1 MKTNL
6 FKSLLVA
13 VMAIGAMGGV
23 KAQEITSVIYS
34 QDFDSETSIPEGWT
48 QANGTL
54 ELAADGTNK
63 YLVEKTLST
72 GSRLAWYKGNIFSNS
87 IKDKTNWIV
96 EFDCLIA
103 EGTNT
108 GNYSQGVWLLG
119 KDLSTKYGTP
129 TKPIIGI
136 CKNSGSNGK
145 YILNVNATDTEHT
158 IDLKSNTY
166 YHYKVTYDK
175 ENKKIKFTIFSQ
187 DEKTVVF
194 EETSFDYDYTTSS
207 MGDFGSIAFQAGRNN
222 PKKPSSNAGYTC
234 LDNIKVSTV
243 SSEEIV
249 ANPTAKIT
257 SVNGTDRTVTL
268 SSDNSSY
275 KLFYYLDDNSS
286 EPTEYKAPFVV
297 SKSSTVSYYAQSTS
311 GTKSQIQTLNVVC
324 ENVVLNSPT
333 FEKKSYNDGVSSVA
347 LYSDQSDKE
356 CTPAAKIHYE
366 LSNGTSGTVNNA
378 DVINVADGLTL
389 NIYSEAEG
397 YTNSSIVSIYAQS
410 MSGKVEFSETYN
422 GKVSADASLTI
433 GAEPVATISK
443 TDFYSIYNGEQL
455 ISNKLLA
462 ASKTD
467 KFFLLRPNGLY
478 SGAGRTFA
486 IQNLKAGQYI
496 ILKGVYSNGN
506 FSVSSFSNMTQNS
519 WNTINGNT
527 YAFIVDKDG
536 DVTFNIPRYGCFQSI
551 SIISPTETVSV
562 SAAGYA
568 TYATKNNVKVPED
581 ENVEVMTVTVND
593 DKTSITLN
601 KIDAGTVIPANTG
614 ILVKA
619 AQGNH
624 DFVVTSDKGEPLTK
638 NDLKAATEEVTSV
651 DDKFFALAKQGE
663 KVGFALVANGVVIPA
678 GKAYLEVAKEKGTAG
693 EAAKFFGLDGEA
705 TGINSVKTAKA
716 DGAYYTLEGV
726 KTTKPVKGL
735 YIHNGKKI
743 VVK

>member
-1 MKTNL
+1 MRTNL

-13 VMAIGAMGGV
+13 VMAVGAMGGGV
-23 KAQEITSVIYS
+23 KAEEITSVIYS

-48 QANGTL
+48 HYAGTF
-54 ELAADGTNK
+54 ELATDGNNK
-63 YLVEKTLST
+63 YLVEKTDNNAS
-72 GSRLAWYKGNIFSNS
+72 GNRHAWYNGNIFSNL
-87 IKDKTNWIV
+87 IANKTNWIV

-103 EGTNT
+103 EGTKT
-108 GNYSQGVWLLG
+108 DRHSQGVWLLG
-119 KDLSTKYGTP
+119 KDLTYKYNTP
-129 TKPIIGI
+129 NKPIIGI
-136 CKNSGSNGK
+136 CKNTNSNGK

-175 ENKKIKFTIFSQ
+175 GTKKLKFAIFSQ

-207 MGDFGSIAFQAGRNN
+207 MGDFASIAFQAGR
-222 PKKPSSNAGYTC
+222 GYSKTSGFTC

-257 SVNGTDRTVTL
+257 SVNGTDRTITL

-275 KLFYYLDDNSS
+275 KLFYYLDNNSS

-311 GTKSQIQTLNVVC
+311 GTKSQIQTLDVVC
-324 ENVVLNSPT
+324 ENVVLNNPT

-347 LYSDQSDKE
+347 LYTDQSDKE
-356 CTPAAKIHYE
+356 CTPVAKIHYE

-378 DVINVADGLTL
+378 DVINVADGLIL

-397 YTNSSIVSIYAQS
+397 YTKSSTVSVYAQS

-422 GKVSADASLTI
+422 GRVSANATLTI
-433 GAEPVATISK
+433 GTEPVATISK

-455 ISNKLLA
+455 ISDKLLA
-462 ASKTD
+462 ASKND
-467 KFFLLRPNGLY
+467 KYFMLRPNGLY

-562 SAAGYA
+562 SEAGYA
-568 TYATKNNVKVPED
+568 TYATKH
-581 ENVEVMTVTVND
+581 NVEVPSDVKVMTVTVND
-593 DKTSITLN
+593 DNSTITLN
-601 KIDAGTVIPANTG
+601 EIPATTVIPAGTG

-619 AQGNH
+619 DQGNH
-624 DFVVTSDKGEPLTK
+624 DFVVTSKEGAKLENNSLI
-638 NDLKAATEEVTSV
+638 AATEPVKS
-651 DDKFFALAKQGE
+651 DGAGYFALTQQSDG
-663 KVGFALVANGVVIPA
+663 KVGFAVVNYGVVIPA
-678 GKAYLEVAKEKGTAG
+678 GKAYLSVPAATT
-693 EAAKFFGLDGEA
+693 AKFFGLDGEA

>member
-1 MKTNL
+1 MRTNL

-13 VMAIGAMGGV
+13 TMAIGAMGGV
-23 KAQEITSVIYS
+23 NAQEITSVIYS

-48 QANGTL
+48 NYAGTF
-54 ELAADGTNK
+54 ELATDGNNK
-63 YLVEKTLST
+63 YLVEKTGTAS
-72 GSRLAWYKGNIFSNS
+72 GNRHAWYNGNIFSNL
-87 IKDKTNWIV
+87 IANKTNWIV

-103 EGTNT
+103 EGYKTDRH
-108 GNYSQGVWLLG
+108 SQGVWLLG
-119 KDLSTKYGTP
+119 KDLTYKNNTP
-129 TKPIIGI
+129 NKPIIGI
-136 CKNSGSNGK
+136 CKNTNSNGK
-145 YILNVNATDTEHT
+145 YILNVNATNTEHT

-175 ENKKIKFTIFSQ
+175 ETKKLKFAIFSQ

-207 MGDFGSIAFQAGRNN
+207 MGDFASIAFQAGRGYS
-222 PKKPSSNAGYTC
+222 KTAGFTC

-275 KLFYYLDDNSS
+275 KLFYYLDNNSS
-286 EPTEYKAPFVV
+286 EPTPYTVPFVV

-311 GTKSQIQTLNVVC
+311 GTKSQIQTLDVVC
-324 ENVVLNSPT
+324 ENVVLNNPT

-378 DVINVADGLTL
+378 DVINVADGLIL
-389 NIYSEAEG
+389 SIYSEAEG
-397 YTNSSIVSIYAQS
+397 YTNSSTVSVYAQS

-422 GKVSADASLTI
+422 GRVSANATLTI
-433 GAEPVATISK
+433 GTEPVATISK

-455 ISNKLLA
+455 ISDKLLA

-467 KFFLLRPNGLY
+467 NYFLLRPNGIY
-478 SGAGRTFA
+478 NTVTRTFA
-486 IQNLKAGQYI
+486 IQNLKAGQYV
-496 ILKGVYSNGN
+496 ILKGINQNGS
-506 FSVSSFSNMTQNS
+506 FSVTSPSNMTQSS
-519 WNTINGNT
+519 WNTIDGDT
-527 YAFIVDKDG
+527 YVFIVDKDG
-536 DVTFNIPRYGCFQSI
+536 DVTFNRPRYGCLKSI

-562 SAAGYA
+562 SEAGYA
-568 TYATKNNVKVPED
+568 TYATKHNVEVPEGND
-581 ENVEVMTVTVND
+581 VKVMTVTVNEGNS
-593 DKTSITLN
+593 TITLHEIPAN
-601 KIDAGTVIPANTG
+601 TVIPAGTG

-619 AQGNH
+619 AAGNH
-624 DFVVTSDKGEPLTK
+624 DFVVTSEDGKELE
-638 NDLKAATEEVTSV
+638 NNLVAAKEAVASDGAT
-651 DDKFFALAKQGE
+651 FFALTKMDT
-663 KVGFALVANGVVIPA
+663 KVGFAVVANEVKIPA
-678 GKAYLEVAKEKGTAG
+678 GKAYLKVPAATT
-693 EAAKFFGLDGEA
+693 AKFFGLDGEA

-726 KTTKPVKGL
+726 KTTKPVKGI

>member
-13 VMAIGAMGGV
+13 TMAIGAMGGV
-23 KAQEITSVIYS
+23 NAEETTSVIYS

-48 QANGTL
+48 QASGTL
-54 ELAADGTNK
+54 ELAANGTNK
-63 YLVEKTLST
+63 YLVEKTSGS
-72 GSRLAWYKGNIFSNS
+72 GSRLAWYNGNIFANS
-87 IKDKTNWIV
+87 IKDKSNWIV

-108 GNYSQGVWLLG
+108 ANYSQGVWLLG
-119 KDLSTKYGTP
+119 KDLSAQWGTP
-129 TKPIIGI
+129 KKPIVGI
-136 CKNSGSNGK
+136 CKTNSSNGK
-145 YILNVNATDTEHT
+145 YILNVNASNTEHT
-158 IDLKSNTY
+158 IDLKSGTY

-175 ENKKIKFTIFSQ
+175 DTKTLKFSILSQ

-207 MGDFGSIAFQAGRNN
+207 MGDFASIAIQAGRN
-222 PKKPSSNAGYTC
+222 KSTSSTTGYTC

-249 ANPTAKIT
+249 TNPTAKIT
-257 SVNGTDRTVTL
+257 SVNGKDRTITL

-286 EPTEYKAPFVV
+286 EPTLYSEPFVV

-311 GTKSQIQTLNVVC
+311 GTKSQIQALNVVC

-347 LYSDQSDKE
+347 LYTDQSDKE
-356 CTPAAKIHYE
+356 CTPVAKIHYE

-378 DVINVADGLTL
+378 DVINVADGLIL
-389 NIYSEAEG
+389 YIYSEAEG
-397 YTNSSIVSIYAQS
+397 YTKSSTVSVYAQS
-410 MSGKVEFSETYN
+410 MSGKVEFSETFN
-422 GKVSADASLTI
+422 GKVTDNANLTT
-433 GAEPVATISK
+433 GTESVATISG
-443 TDFYSIYNGEQL
+443 TNYYSIYNGEQL
-455 ISNKLLA
+455 LSDKLLA

-467 KFFLLRPNGLY
+467 NFFMLRANGIY
-478 SGAGRTFA
+478 NGAGRTFA

-496 ILKGVYSNGN
+496 ILKGIKGN
-506 FSVSSFSNMTQNS
+506 SDFSVTSPSNMTLNS

-536 DVTFNIPRYGCFQSI
+536 DVTFNIPRYGYFQSI

-562 SAAGYA
+562 SEAGFA
-568 TYATKNNVKVPED
+568 TYATTNNVVVPED
-581 ENVEVMTVTVND
+581 ENVKVMTVKVNAEG
-593 DKTSITLN
+593 TAIELN
-601 KIDAGTVIPANTG
+601 KVKAGTVIPAKTG

-619 AQGNH
+619 AKGDYN
-624 DFVVTSDKGEPLTK
+624 FVVTSDKGETLT
-638 NDLKAATEEVTSV
+638 NNNLVAATTDVAS
-651 DDKFFALAKQGE
+651 DGAKFFALTKIGD

-678 GKAYLEVAKEKGTAG
+678 GKAYLEVSGKT
-693 EAAKFFGLDGEA
+693 AAKFFGLDGEA

>member
-13 VMAIGAMGGV
+13 TMAIGAMGGV
-23 KAQEITSVIYS
+23 KAEEITSVIYS

-48 QANGTL
+48 NYAGTF
-54 ELAADGTNK
+54 ELATDGNNK
-63 YLVEKTLST
+63 YLVEKTGSAT
-72 GSRLAWYKGNIFSNS
+72 GNRLAWYKGDIFSNI

-103 EGTNT
+103 EGSHSK
-108 GNYSQGVWLLG
+108 YSQGVWLLG
-119 KDLSTKYGTP
+119 KDLTKKDHTP
-129 TKPIIGI
+129 NKPIIGI

-145 YILNVNATDTEHT
+145 YILNVNATNTEHT

-175 ENKKIKFTIFSQ
+175 ETKKIKFAIFSQ

-207 MGDFGSIAFQAGRNN
+207 MGDFASIAFQAGRGYS
-222 PKKPSSNAGYTC
+222 KTAGFTC

-257 SVNGTDRTVTL
+257 SVNGTDRTITL
-268 SSDNSSY
+268 STDNSSY

-286 EPTEYKAPFVV
+286 EPTEYTAPFVV

-324 ENVVLNSPT
+324 ENVVLNNPT
-333 FEKKSYNDGVSSVA
+333 FEKKSYNDGVSTVA

-568 TYATKNNVKVPED
+568 TYATKNNVVVPED
-581 ENVEVMTVTVND
+581 ENVKVMTVKVNTVG
-593 DKTSITLN
+593 TAVELN
-601 KIDAGTVIPANTG
+601 EVKAGTVIPANTG

-619 AQGNH
+619 AKGDYN
-624 DFVVTSDKGEPLTK
+624 FAVTSKEGTPLE
-638 NDLKAATEEVTSV
+638 NNNLVAATKAETSNGV
-651 DDKFFALAKQGE
+651 KYFALTTLSDG
-663 KVGFALVANGVVIPA
+663 KVGFAKVANGVVIPA
-678 GKAYLEVAKEKGTAG
+678 GKAYLMVEKGTAG
-693 EAAKFFGLDGEA
+693 EVAKFFGLDGEA

-726 KTTKPVKGL
+726 KTTKPVKGI

>member
-1 MKTNL
+1 MRTNL

-23 KAQEITSVIYS
+23 KAEEITSVIYS

-48 QANGTL
+48 HYAGTF
-54 ELAADGTNK
+54 ELATDGNNK
-63 YLVEKTLST
+63 YLVEKTDNNAS
-72 GSRLAWYKGNIFSNS
+72 GNRHAWYNGNIFSNL
-87 IKDKTNWIV
+87 IANKTNWIV

-103 EGTNT
+103 EGTKT
-108 GNYSQGVWLLG
+108 DRHSQGVWLLG
-119 KDLSTKYGTP
+119 KDLTYKYNTP
-129 TKPIIGI
+129 NKPIIGI
-136 CKNSGSNGK
+136 CKNTGSNGK
-145 YILNVNATDTEHT
+145 YILNVNATNTEHT

-175 ENKKIKFTIFSQ
+175 GTKKLKFAIFSQ

-207 MGDFGSIAFQAGRNN
+207 MGDFASIAFQAGRGYS
-222 PKKPSSNAGYTC
+222 KTAGFTC

-311 GTKSQIQTLNVVC
+311 GTKSQIQTLDVVC
-324 ENVVLNSPT
+324 ENVVLNNPT

-356 CTPAAKIHYE
+356 CTPVAKIHYE

-378 DVINVADGLTL
+378 DVINVADGLIL
-389 NIYSEAEG
+389 SIYSEAEG
-397 YTNSSIVSIYAQS
+397 YTNSSTVSVYAQS

-422 GKVSADASLTI
+422 GRVSSDATLTI
-433 GAEPVATISK
+433 GTEPVATISK

-455 ISNKLLA
+455 ISDKLLA
-462 ASKTD
+462 ASKND
-467 KFFLLRPNGLY
+467 KYFMLRPNGLY

-562 SAAGYA
+562 TEAGYA
-568 TYATKNNVKVPED
+568 TYATKHNVIVPSD
-581 ENVEVMTVTVND
+581 VEVMTVKVND
-593 DKTSITLN
+593 DNTSISLY
-601 KIDAGTVIPANTG
+601 KVAAGTVIPAKTG

-619 AQGNH
+619 AAGNH
-624 DFVVTSDKGEPLTK
+624 DFVVTSDKSEESEALTK
-638 NDLKAATEEVTSV
+638 NDLKAATAEKTSNGST
-651 DDKFFALAKQGE
+651 FFALTKIGD
-663 KVGFALVANGVVIPA
+663 KVGFAVVNKGVKIPA
-678 GKAYLEVAKEKGTAG
+678 GKAYLEVPEGNTP
-693 EAAKFFGLDGEA
+693 AAKFFGLDGEA

>member
-1 MKTNL
+1 MRTNL

-13 VMAIGAMGGV
+13 TMAIGAMGGV
-23 KAQEITSVIYS
+23 NAQEITSVIYS

-48 QANGTL
+48 QASGTL

-63 YLVEKTLST
+63 YLVEKTIGT

-87 IKDKTNWIV
+87 ITDKTNWIV

-175 ENKKIKFTIFSQ
+175 ETKKLKFAIFSQ

-222 PKKPSSNAGYTC
+222 PKKPSSTAGYTY

-243 SSEEIV
+243 SSEEII

-286 EPTEYKAPFVV
+286 EPTPYTVPFVV

-311 GTKSQIQTLNVVC
+311 GTKSQIQTLDVVC
-324 ENVVLNSPT
+324 ENVVLNNPT

-378 DVINVADGLTL
+378 DVINVADGLIL
-389 NIYSEAEG
+389 SIYSEAEG
-397 YTNSSIVSIYAQS
+397 YTNSSTVSVYAQS

-422 GKVSADASLTI
+422 GRVSANATLTI
-433 GAEPVATISK
+433 GTEPVATISK

-455 ISNKLLA
+455 ISDKLLA

-467 KFFLLRPNGLY
+467 NYFLLRPNGIY
-478 SGAGRTFA
+478 NTVTRTFA
-486 IQNLKAGQYI
+486 IQNLKAGQYV
-496 ILKGVYSNGN
+496 ILKGINQNGS
-506 FSVSSFSNMTQNS
+506 FSVTSPSNMTQSS
-519 WNTINGNT
+519 WNTIDGDT
-527 YAFIVDKDG
+527 YVFIVDKDG
-536 DVTFNIPRYGCFQSI
+536 DVTFNRPRYGCLKSI

-562 SAAGYA
+562 SEAGYA
-568 TYATKNNVKVPED
+568 TYATKH
-581 ENVEVMTVTVND
+581 NVEVPSDVKVMTVTVNEGNS
-593 DKTSITLN
+593 TITLHEIPAN
-601 KIDAGTVIPANTG
+601 TVIPAGTG

-619 AQGNH
+619 AAGNH
-624 DFVVTSDKGEPLTK
+624 DFVVTSKEVEPLAK
-638 NDLKAATEEVTSV
+638 NDLKAATVDKTS
-651 DDKFFALAKQGE
+651 DGSTFFALTKMDT
-663 KVGFALVANGVVIPA
+663 KVGFAVVKEGVKIPA
-678 GKAYLEVAKEKGTAG
+678 GKAYLEVPEGNTH
-693 EAAKFFGLDGEA
+693 AAKFFGLDSEA

>member
-13 VMAIGAMGGV
+13 TMAIGALGGV
-23 KAQEITSVIYS
+23 NAEETTSVIYS

-48 QANGTL
+48 QASGTL
-54 ELAADGTNK
+54 ELAANGTNK
-63 YLVEKTLST
+63 YLVEKTSGS
-72 GSRLAWYKGNIFSNS
+72 GSRLAWYNGNIFANS
-87 IKDKTNWIV
+87 IKDKSNWIV

-108 GNYSQGVWLLG
+108 ANYSQGVWLLG
-119 KDLSTKYGTP
+119 KDLSAQWGTP
-129 TKPIIGI
+129 KKPIVGI
-136 CKNSGSNGK
+136 CKTNSSNGK
-145 YILNVNATDTEHT
+145 YILNVNASNTEHT
-158 IDLKSNTY
+158 IDLKSGTY

-175 ENKKIKFTIFSQ
+175 DTKTLKFAILSQ

-207 MGDFGSIAFQAGRNN
+207 MGDFASIAIQAGRN
-222 PKKPSSNAGYTC
+222 KSTSSTTGYTC

-257 SVNGTDRTVTL
+257 SVNGTDRTITL
-268 SSDNSSY
+268 STDNSSY

-286 EPTEYKAPFVV
+286 EPTLYSEPFVV

-311 GTKSQIQTLNVVC
+311 GTKSQIQTLDVVC

-347 LYSDQSDKE
+347 LYTDQSDKE
-356 CTPAAKIHYE
+356 CTPVAKIHYE

-378 DVINVADGLTL
+378 DVINVADGLIL
-389 NIYSEAEG
+389 YIYSEAEG
-397 YTNSSIVSIYAQS
+397 YTNSSTVSVYAQS

-422 GKVSADASLTI
+422 GKVSANANLTT
-433 GAEPVATISK
+433 GTESVATISG
-443 TDFYSIYNGEQL
+443 TNYYSIYNGEQL
-455 ISNKLLA
+455 LSDKLLA

-467 KFFLLRPNGLY
+467 NFFMLRANGIY
-478 SGAGRTFA
+478 NGAGRTFA

-496 ILKGVYSNGN
+496 ILKGVKGN
-506 FSVSSFSNMTQNS
+506 SDFSVTSPSNMTLNS

-536 DVTFNIPRYGCFQSI
+536 DVTFNIPRYGYFQSI

-562 SAAGYA
+562 SEAGFA
-568 TYATKNNVKVPED
+568 TYATTNNVVVPED
-581 ENVEVMTVTVND
+581 ENVKVMTVKVNAAG
-593 DKTSITLN
+593 TAIELN
-601 KIDAGTVIPANTG
+601 KVEAGTVIPAKTG

-619 AQGNH
+619 AAGNH
-624 DFVVTSDKGEPLTK
+624 DFVVTSDKSEEGEALAS
-638 NDLKAATEEVTSV
+638 NDLKAATTDKTS
-651 DDKFFALAKQGE
+651 DGSTFFALTKIGD

-678 GKAYLEVAKEKGTAG
+678 GKAYLEIPAGTAA
-693 EAAKFFGLDGEA
+693 AAKFFGLDGEA

>member
-13 VMAIGAMGGV
+13 AMAVGAMGGV
-23 KAQEITSVIYS
+23 NAEETTSVIYS

-48 QANGTL
+48 NFAGTF
-54 ELAADGTNK
+54 ELATDGNNK
-63 YLVEKTLST
+63 YLVDKT
-72 GSRLAWYKGNIFSNS
+72 GSDSGNRHAWYNGNIFSNL
-87 IKDKTNWIV
+87 IANKTNWIV

-103 EGTNT
+103 EGSNKKR
-108 GNYSQGVWLLG
+108 YSQGVWLLG
-119 KDLSTKYGTP
+119 RDLTYTYNTP
-129 TKPIIGI
+129 NKPIIGI
-136 CKNSGSNGK
+136 CKNTNSNGK
-145 YILNVNATDTEHT
+145 YILNVNATNTEHT

-175 ENKKIKFTIFSQ
+175 ETKKLKFAIFSQ

-207 MGDFGSIAFQAGRNN
+207 MGDFASIAFQAGRG
-222 PKKPSSNAGYTC
+222 SSKTAGFTC

-257 SVNGTDRTVTL
+257 SVNGTDRTITL

-286 EPTEYKAPFVV
+286 EPTQYTAPFVV

-311 GTKSQIQTLNVVC
+311 GTKSQIQALDVVC
-324 ENVVLNSPT
+324 ENVVLNNPT

-347 LYSDQSDKE
+347 LYTDQSDKE
-356 CTPAAKIHYE
+356 CTPVAKIHYE

-378 DVINVADGLTL
+378 DVINVADGLIL

-397 YTNSSIVSIYAQS
+397 YTKSSTVSVYAQS

-422 GKVSADASLTI
+422 GRVSANATLTI
-433 GAEPVATISK
+433 GTEPVATISK
-443 TDFYSIYNGEQL
+443 TDFYSIYNGEQM
-455 ISNKLLA
+455 ISDKLLA
-462 ASKTD
+462 ASKNDTY
-467 KFFLLRPNGLY
+467 FLLRPNGIY
-478 SGAGRTFA
+478 NTVTRTFA
-486 IQNLKAGQYI
+486 IQNLKAGQYV
-496 ILKGVYSNGN
+496 ILKGINQNGS
-506 FSVSSFSNMTQNS
+506 FSVTSPSNMTQSS
-519 WNTINGNT
+519 WNTINGDT
-527 YAFIVDKDG
+527 YVFIVDKDG
-536 DVTFNIPRYGCFQSI
+536 DVTFNRPRYGCLKSI

-562 SAAGYA
+562 SDAGFA
-568 TYATKNNVKVPED
+568 TYATKNNIKVPED
-581 ENVEVMTVTVND
+581 ENVKVMTVKVNAEGTAIELD
-593 DKTSITLN
+593 EVA
-601 KIDAGTVIPANTG
+601 AGTVIPAKTG

-619 AQGNH
+619 DQGNH
-624 DFVVTSDKGEPLTK
+624 DFVVTSDKGTELIY
-638 NDLKAATEEVTSV
+638 NDLKAATIDEPSDGATY
-651 DDKFFALAKQGE
+651 FALTKIGD
-663 KVGFALVANGVVIPA
+663 KVGFALVENGVVIPA
-678 GKAYLEVAKEKGTAG
+678 GKAYLSIPRAASG
-693 EAAKFFGLDGEA
+693 AKFFGLDGEA

>member
-1 MKTNL
+1 MRTNL

-13 VMAIGAMGGV
+13 VMAVGAMGGV
-23 KAQEITSVIYS
+23 NAEETTSVIYS

-48 QANGTL
+48 QAAGTL
-54 ELAADGTNK
+54 ELATNGTNK
-63 YLVEKTLST
+63 YLVEKTA
-72 GSRLAWYKGNIFSNS
+72 GNGHRLAWYNGNLFSNA
-87 IKDKTNWIV
+87 IKDKSNWIV
-96 EFDCLIA
+96 EFDCKIA
-103 EGTNT
+103 EGTRT
-108 GNYSQGVWLLG
+108 DNYSQGVWLLG
-119 KDLSTKYGTP
+119 NDLTTSYGTP
-129 TKPIIGI
+129 NKPIVGI
-136 CKNSGSNGK
+136 CKNSSSNGK
-145 YILNVNATDTEHT
+145 YILNVNATNTEHT

-175 ENKKIKFTIFSQ
+175 ETKKLKFAIFSQ

-194 EETSFDYDYTTSS
+194 EETSFSYDYTASS
-207 MGDFGSIAFQAGRNN
+207 MGDFASIAFQAGRNSN
-222 PKKPSSNAGYTC
+222 RVPSSTTGYTC
-234 LDNIKVSTV
+234 LDNIKISTV

-286 EPTEYKAPFVV
+286 EPTQYTDPFVV

-311 GTKSQIQTLNVVC
+311 GTKSQIQALDVVC
-324 ENVVLNSPT
+324 ENVVLNNPA

-347 LYSDQSDKE
+347 LYTDQSDKE
-356 CTPAAKIHYE
+356 CTPVAKIHYE

-378 DVINVADGLTL
+378 EVIDVADGLTL
-389 NIYSEAEG
+389 YIYSEAEG
-397 YTNSSIVSIYAQS
+397 YTKSSTVSVYAQS

-422 GKVSADASLTI
+422 GRVSANAGLTI
-433 GAEPVATISK
+433 STEPVTTISK
-443 TDFYSIYNGEQL
+443 TDFYTIYNGEQML
-455 ISNKLLA
+455 SDKLLA

-467 KFFLLRPNGLY
+467 NFFMLRANGLY
-478 SGAGRTFA
+478 NGTGRTFA

-496 ILKGVYSNGN
+496 ILKGVRGN
-506 FSVSSFSNMTQNS
+506 ADFSVTSPSNMTLNS

-527 YAFIVDKDG
+527 YAFIVNEDG
-536 DVTFNIPRYGCFQSI
+536 NVTFNIPRYGYFQSI

-562 SAAGYA
+562 SEAGFA
-568 TYATKNNVKVPED
+568 TYATTKSVVVPED
-581 ENVEVMTVTVND
+581 ENVKVMTVKVNAEG
-593 DKTSITLN
+593 TAIELN
-601 KIDAGTVIPANTG
+601 EVKAGTVIPAKTG

-619 AQGNH
+619 PAGNC
-624 DFVVTSDKGEPLTK
+624 DFVVTSDKGETLAY
-638 NDLKAATEEVTSV
+638 NDLKAATEDVTSV
-651 DDKFFALAKQGE
+651 DDKYFALTKIGD

-678 GKAYLEVAKEKGTAG
+678 GKAYLSVPRASG
-693 EAAKFFGLDGEA
+693 AKFFSLDGEA

>member
-1 MKTNL
+1 MRTNL

-13 VMAIGAMGGV
+13 TMAIGAMGGV
-23 KAQEITSVIYS
+23 NAQEITSVIYS

-63 YLVEKTLST
+63 YLVEKTS
-72 GSRLAWYKGNIFSNS
+72 GNGHRLAWYEGNIFSNS
-87 IKDKTNWIV
+87 IADKSNWIV

-103 EGTNT
+103 EGTRT
-108 GNYSQGVWLLG
+108 DNYSQGVWLLG
-119 KDLSTKYGTP
+119 KDLDTYYGTP

-145 YILNVNATDTEHT
+145 YILNVNATNTEHT

-175 ENKKIKFTIFSQ
+175 ETKKIKFAIFSQ

-207 MGDFGSIAFQAGRNN
+207 MGDFRSIAFQAGRNSSRV
-222 PKKPSSNAGYTC
+222 PSSTTGFTC

-268 SSDNSSY
+268 SSDYSSY

-286 EPTEYKAPFVV
+286 EPTEYTAPFVV

-311 GTKSQIQTLNVVC
+311 GTKSQIQTLDVVC
-324 ENVVLNSPT
+324 ENVVLNNPT

-347 LYSDQSDKE
+347 LYTDQSDKE
-356 CTPAAKIHYE
+356 CTPVAKIHYE

-378 DVINVADGLTL
+378 DVINVADGLIL

-397 YTNSSIVSIYAQS
+397 YTKSSTVSVYAQS

-422 GKVSADASLTI
+422 GRVSANATLTI
-433 GAEPVATISK
+433 GTEPVATISK

-455 ISNKLLA
+455 ISDKLLA
-462 ASKTD
+462 ASKND
-467 KFFLLRPNGLY
+467 KYFMLRPNGLY

-562 SAAGYA
+562 SEAGYA

-581 ENVEVMTVTVND
+581 ENVKVMTVTVNEGNS
-593 DKTSITLN
+593 TITLHEVA
-601 KIDAGTVIPANTG
+601 AGTVIPAGTG

-619 AQGNH
+619 PAGNC
-624 DFVVTSDKGEPLTK
+624 DFVVTSEDGKELE
-638 NDLKAATEEVTSV
+638 NNLVAAKEAVASDGAT
-651 DDKFFALAKQGE
+651 FFALTKMDT
-663 KVGFALVANGVVIPA
+663 KVGFAVVAKEVKIPA
-678 GKAYLEVAKEKGTAG
+678 GKAYLKVPAAST
-693 EAAKFFGLDGEA
+693 AKFFGLDGEA

>member
-13 VMAIGAMGGV
+13 TMAIGAWGGV
-23 KAQEITSVIYS
+23 NAEETTSVIYS

-48 QANGTL
+48 QANGAL
-54 ELAADGTNK
+54 ELAANGTNK
-63 YLVEKTLST
+63 YLVEKTSGS
-72 GSRLAWYKGNIFSNS
+72 GSRLAWYNGNIFANS
-87 IKDKTNWIV
+87 IKDKSNWIV

-108 GNYSQGVWLLG
+108 ANYSQGVWLLG
-119 KDLSTKYGTP
+119 KDLSANWGTP
-129 TKPIIGI
+129 KNPIVGI
-136 CKNSGSNGK
+136 CKTNSSNGK
-145 YILNVNATDTEHT
+145 YILNVNASNTEHT
-158 IDLKSNTY
+158 IDLKSGTY

-175 ENKKIKFTIFSQ
+175 DTKTLKFAILSQ

-207 MGDFGSIAFQAGRNN
+207 MGDFASIAIQAGRN
-222 PKKPSSNAGYTC
+222 KSTSSTTGYTC

-257 SVNGTDRTVTL
+257 SVNGTDRTITL
-268 SSDNSSY
+268 STDNSSY

-286 EPTEYKAPFVV
+286 EPTLYTVPFVV

-311 GTKSQIQTLNVVC
+311 GTKSQIQTLDVVC

-333 FEKKSYNDGVSSVA
+333 FKKKSYNDGVSSVA

-378 DVINVADGLTL
+378 DVINVADGLIL
-389 NIYSEAEG
+389 SIYSEAEG
-397 YTNSSIVSIYAQS
+397 YTNSPTVSVYAQS

-422 GKVSADASLTI
+422 GKVSANATLTI
-433 GAEPVATISK
+433 GTEPVATISK
-443 TDFYSIYNGEQL
+443 TDFYSIYNGEQM
-455 ISNKLLA
+455 ISDKLLA

-467 KFFLLRPNGLY
+467 NYFMLRPNGIY
-478 SGAGRTFA
+478 NTVTRTFA
-486 IQNLKAGQYI
+486 IQNLKAGQYV
-496 ILKGVYSNGN
+496 ILKGINQNGS
-506 FSVSSFSNMTQNS
+506 FSVTSPSNMTQSS
-519 WNTINGNT
+519 WNTIDGDT
-527 YAFIVDKDG
+527 YVFIVDKDG
-536 DVTFNIPRYGCFQSI
+536 DVTFNRPRYGCLKSI

-562 SAAGYA
+562 TEAGFA
-568 TYATKNNVKVPED
+568 TYATTNNVVVPED
-581 ENVEVMTVTVND
+581 ENVKVMTVKVNAAG
-593 DKTSITLN
+593 TAIELN
-601 KIDAGTVIPANTG
+601 KVEAGTVIPAKTG

-619 AQGNH
+619 AKGNYN
-624 DFVVTSDKGEPLTK
+624 FVVTSKEGTPLENNNLVAATTDKTSDGSKYFALTK
-638 NDLKAATEEVTSV
+638 IGD
-651 DDKFFALAKQGE
+651 
-663 KVGFALVANGVVIPA
+663 KVGFALVEKNVVIPA
-678 GKAYLEVAKEKGTAG
+678 GKAYLEVPASSP
-693 EAAKFFGLDGEA
+693 AKFFGLDGEA

>member
-13 VMAIGAMGGV
+13 VMAIGAMGWV

-48 QANGTL
+48 NFAGTF
-54 ELAADGTNK
+54 ELATDGNNK
-63 YLVEKTLST
+63 YLVEKT
-72 GSRLAWYKGNIFSNS
+72 GSASGNRHAWYNGNIFSNL
-87 IKDKTNWIV
+87 IANKTNWIV

-103 EGTNT
+103 EGSNTNR
-108 GNYSQGVWLLG
+108 YSQGVWLLG
-119 KDLSTKYGTP
+119 KDLTYTNNTP
-129 TKPIIGI
+129 NKPIIGI
-136 CKNSGSNGK
+136 CKNTNSNGK
-145 YILNVNATDTEHT
+145 YILNVNATNTEHT

-175 ENKKIKFTIFSQ
+175 ETKKLKFTIFSQ

-207 MGDFGSIAFQAGRNN
+207 MGDFASIAFQAGRG
-222 PKKPSSNAGYTC
+222 SSKTAGFTC

-257 SVNGTDRTVTL
+257 SVNGTDRTITL

-286 EPTEYKAPFVV
+286 EPTQYTAPFVV

-311 GTKSQIQTLNVVC
+311 GTKSQIQALDVVC
-324 ENVVLNSPT
+324 ENVVLNNPT

-378 DVINVADGLTL
+378 DVINVADGLIL
-389 NIYSEAEG
+389 YIYSEAEG
-397 YTNSSIVSIYAQS
+397 YTKSSTVSVYAQS

-422 GKVSADASLTI
+422 GRVSANATLTI
-433 GAEPVATISK
+433 STEPVTTISK
-443 TDFYSIYNGEQL
+443 TDFYSIYNGEQM
-455 ISNKLLA
+455 ISDKLLA
-462 ASKTD
+462 ASKNDTY
-467 KFFLLRPNGLY
+467 FLLRPNGIY
-478 SGAGRTFA
+478 NTVTRTFA
-486 IQNLKAGQYI
+486 IQNLKAGQYV
-496 ILKGVYSNGN
+496 ILKGINQNGS
-506 FSVSSFSNMTQNS
+506 FSVTSPSNMTQSS
-519 WNTINGNT
+519 WNTINGDT
-527 YAFIVDKDG
+527 YVFVVDKDG
-536 DVTFNIPRYGCFQSI
+536 DVTFNRPRYGCLKSI
-551 SIISPTETVSV
+551 SIISPTATVSV
-562 SAAGYA
+562 SDAGYA
-568 TYATKNNVKVPED
+568 TYATTNNIVVPEGND
-581 ENVEVMTVTVND
+581 VKVMTVTVNEGNS
-593 DKTSITLN
+593 TITLN
-601 KIDAGTVIPANTG
+601 EIPANTVIPAGTG

-619 AQGNH
+619 DQGNH
-624 DFVVTSDKGEPLTK
+624 DFVVTSKEGAKLENNSLIAATTDVTSDGAAYFALTK
-638 NDLKAATEEVTSV
+638 MDT
-651 DDKFFALAKQGE
+651 
-663 KVGFALVANGVVIPA
+663 KVGFAVVNKGVVIPA
-678 GKAYLEVAKEKGTAG
+678 GKAYLSVPAATT
-693 EAAKFFGLDGEA
+693 AKFFGLDGEA

>member
-1 MKTNL
+1 MN
-6 FKSLLVA
+6 
-13 VMAIGAMGGV
+13 
-23 KAQEITSVIYS
+23 AQEITSVIYS

-48 QANGTL
+48 QASGTL

-63 YLVEKTLST
+63 YLVEKTS
-72 GSRLAWYKGNIFSNS
+72 GNGHRLAWYNGNIFSNS
-87 IKDKTNWIV
+87 IADKSNWIV

-175 ENKKIKFTIFSQ
+175 ENKKIKFAIFSQ

-207 MGDFGSIAFQAGRNN
+207 MGDFGSIAFQAGRNSSRV
-222 PKKPSSNAGYTC
+222 PSSTTGFTC

-257 SVNGTDRTVTL
+257 SVNGTDRTITL
-268 SSDNSSY
+268 STDNSSY

-286 EPTEYKAPFVV
+286 EPTEYKTPFVV

-324 ENVVLNSPT
+324 EDVVLNNPT
-333 FEKKSYNDGVSSVA
+333 FEKKSYNDGVSTVA

-356 CTPAAKIHYE
+356 CTPDAKIHYE

-397 YTNSSIVSIYAQS
+397 YTKSSTVSVYAQS

-422 GKVSADASLTI
+422 GRVSANATLTI
-433 GAEPVATISK
+433 GTEPVATISK

-455 ISNKLLA
+455 ISDRLLA
-462 ASKTD
+462 ASKID
-467 KFFLLRPNGLY
+467 NFFMLRANGIY
-478 SGAGRTFA
+478 NTVTRTFA
-486 IQNLKAGQYI
+486 IQNLKAGQYV
-496 ILKGVYSNGN
+496 ILKGINQNGG
-506 FSVSSFSNMTQNS
+506 FSVTSPSNMTQSS
-519 WNTINGNT
+519 WNTIDGDT
-527 YAFIVDKDG
+527 YVFIVDKDG
-536 DVTFNIPRYGCFQSI
+536 DVTFNRPRYGCLKSI
-551 SIISPTETVSV
+551 SIVSPTETVSV

-568 TYATKNNVKVPED
+568 TYATTNNVIVPED
-581 ENVEVMTVTVND
+581 ENVKVMTVTVNEGNS
-593 DKTSITLN
+593 TITLHEIPAN
-601 KIDAGTVIPANTG
+601 TVIPAGTG

-619 AQGNH
+619 AAGNH
-624 DFVVTSDKGEPLTK
+624 DFVVTSKEGATLDNNLV
-638 NDLKAATEEVTSV
+638 AAKEAVTS
-651 DDKFFALAKQGE
+651 DGSTYFALTTLNDG
-663 KVGFALVANGVVIPA
+663 KVGFAVVKDGVSIPA
-678 GKAYLEVAKEKGTAG
+678 GKAYLKVLAG
-693 EAAKFFGLDGEA
+693 SAAKFFGLDGEA
-705 TGINSVKTAKA
+705 TGINSVKTAKT

>member
-1 MKTNL
+1 MRTNL

-13 VMAIGAMGGV
+13 TMAIGAMGGV
-23 KAQEITSVIYS
+23 NAQEITSVIYS

-48 QANGTL
+48 NYAGTF
-54 ELAADGTNK
+54 ELATDGNNK
-63 YLVEKTLST
+63 YLVEKTGTAS
-72 GSRLAWYKGNIFSNS
+72 GNRHAWYNGNIFSNL
-87 IKDKTNWIV
+87 IANKTNWIV

-103 EGTNT
+103 EGYKTDRH
-108 GNYSQGVWLLG
+108 SQGVWLLG
-119 KDLSTKYGTP
+119 KDLTYKNNTP
-129 TKPIIGI
+129 NKPIIGI
-136 CKNSGSNGK
+136 CKNTNSNGK
-145 YILNVNATDTEHT
+145 YILNVNATNTEHT

-175 ENKKIKFTIFSQ
+175 ETKKLKFAIFSQ

-207 MGDFGSIAFQAGRNN
+207 MGDFASIAFQAGRGYS
-222 PKKPSSNAGYTC
+222 KTAGFTC

-275 KLFYYLDDNSS
+275 KLFYYLDNNSS
-286 EPTEYKAPFVV
+286 EPTPYTVPFVV

-311 GTKSQIQTLNVVC
+311 GTKSQIQTLDVVC
-324 ENVVLNSPT
+324 ENVVLNNPT

-378 DVINVADGLTL
+378 DVINVADGLIL
-389 NIYSEAEG
+389 SIYSEAEG
-397 YTNSSIVSIYAQS
+397 YTNSSTVSVYAQS

-422 GKVSADASLTI
+422 GRVSANATLTI
-433 GAEPVATISK
+433 GTEPVATISK

-455 ISNKLLA
+455 ISDKLLA

-467 KFFLLRPNGLY
+467 NYFLLRPNGIY
-478 SGAGRTFA
+478 NTVTRTFA
-486 IQNLKAGQYI
+486 IQNLKAGQYV
-496 ILKGVYSNGN
+496 ILKGINQNGS
-506 FSVSSFSNMTQNS
+506 FSVTSPSNMTQSS
-519 WNTINGNT
+519 WNTIDGDT
-527 YAFIVDKDG
+527 YVFIVDKDG
-536 DVTFNIPRYGCFQSI
+536 DVTFNRPRYGCLKSI

-562 SAAGYA
+562 SEAGFA
-568 TYATKNNVKVPED
+568 TYATTNNVVVPED
-581 ENVEVMTVTVND
+581 ENVKVMTVKVNAAG
-593 DKTSITLN
+593 TAIELN
-601 KIDAGTVIPANTG
+601 EVAAGTVIPANTG

-619 AQGNH
+619 DQGDH
-624 DFVVTSDKGEPLTK
+624 DFVVTSDKGEALAN
-638 NDLKAATEEVTSV
+638 NDLKAATADETSNGSTY
-651 DDKFFALAKQGE
+651 FALTKIGE
-663 KVGFALVANGVVIPA
+663 KVGFALVANGIVIPA
-678 GKAYLEVAKEKGTAG
+678 GKAYLEVTKSTG
-693 EAAKFFGLDGEA
+693 AKFFGLDGEA

>member
-23 KAQEITSVIYS
+23 NAEETTSVIYS

-48 QANGTL
+48 NFAGTF
-54 ELAADGTNK
+54 ELATDGNNK
-63 YLVEKTLST
+63 YLVDKT
-72 GSRLAWYKGNIFSNS
+72 GSDSGNRHAWYNGNIFSNL
-87 IKDKTNWIV
+87 IANKTNWIV

-103 EGTNT
+103 EGSNKKR
-108 GNYSQGVWLLG
+108 YSQGVWLLG
-119 KDLSTKYGTP
+119 RDLTYTYNTP
-129 TKPIIGI
+129 NKPIIGI
-136 CKNSGSNGK
+136 CKNTNSNGK
-145 YILNVNATDTEHT
+145 YILNVNATNTEHT

-175 ENKKIKFTIFSQ
+175 ETKKLKFAIFSQ

-207 MGDFGSIAFQAGRNN
+207 MGDFASIAFQAGRG
-222 PKKPSSNAGYTC
+222 SSKTAGFTC

-257 SVNGTDRTVTL
+257 SVNGTDRTITL

-286 EPTEYKAPFVV
+286 EPTQYTAPFVV

-311 GTKSQIQTLNVVC
+311 GTKSQIQALDVVC
-324 ENVVLNSPT
+324 ENVVLNNPT

-347 LYSDQSDKE
+347 LYTDQSDKE
-356 CTPAAKIHYE
+356 CTPVAKIHYE

-378 DVINVADGLTL
+378 DVINVADGLIL

-397 YTNSSIVSIYAQS
+397 YTKSSTVSVYAQS

-422 GKVSADASLTI
+422 GRVSANATLTI
-433 GAEPVATISK
+433 GTEPVATISK
-443 TDFYSIYNGEQL
+443 TDFYSIYNGEQM
-455 ISNKLLA
+455 ISDKLLA
-462 ASKTD
+462 ASKNDTY
-467 KFFLLRPNGLY
+467 FLLRPNGIY
-478 SGAGRTFA
+478 NTVTRTFA
-486 IQNLKAGQYI
+486 IQNLKAGQYV
-496 ILKGVYSNGN
+496 ILKGINQNGS
-506 FSVSSFSNMTQNS
+506 FSVTSPSNMTQSS
-519 WNTINGNT
+519 WNTINVDT
-527 YAFIVDKDG
+527 YVFIVDKDG
-536 DVTFNIPRYGCFQSI
+536 DVTFNRPRYGCLKSI

-562 SAAGYA
+562 SDAGFA
-568 TYATKNNVKVPED
+568 TYATTNNVVVPNDENVKV
-581 ENVEVMTVTVND
+581 MTVKVNAEG
-593 DKTSITLN
+593 TAIELN
-601 KIDAGTVIPANTG
+601 EVAAGKVIPAKTG

-619 AQGNH
+619 DQGNH
-624 DFVVTSDKGEPLTK
+624 DFVVTSDEGTTLD
-638 NDLKAATEEVTSV
+638 NDLKAATEPVPSDGATY
-651 DDKFFALAKQGE
+651 FALTKIGE
-663 KVGFALVANGVVIPA
+663 KVGFALVENGVVIPA
-678 GKAYLEVAKEKGTAG
+678 GKAYLSIPRAASG
-693 EAAKFFGLDGEA
+693 AKFFGLDGEA

>member
-1 MKTNL
+1 M
-6 FKSLLVA
+6 
-13 VMAIGAMGGV
+13 

-48 QANGTL
+48 NYAGTI
-54 ELAADGTNK
+54 ELATDGNNK
-63 YLVEKTLST
+63 YLVENTVSQ
-72 GSRLAWYKGNIFSNS
+72 GGNRHAWYNGNIFSNL
-87 IKDKTNWIV
+87 IANKTNWIV

-103 EGTNT
+103 EGSVTNRH
-108 GNYSQGVWLLG
+108 SQGVWLLG
-119 KDLSTKYGTP
+119 KDLTYKHNTP
-129 TKPIIGI
+129 NKPIIGI
-136 CKNSGSNGK
+136 CKNTNSNGK

-175 ENKKIKFTIFSQ
+175 GTKKLKFAIFSQ

-207 MGDFGSIAFQAGRNN
+207 MGDFASIAFQAGR
-222 PKKPSSNAGYTC
+222 GYSKTTGFTC

-257 SVNGTDRTVTL
+257 SVNGTDRTITL

-324 ENVVLNSPT
+324 ENVVLNNPT
-333 FEKKSYNDGVSSVA
+333 FEKKSYNDGVSTVA

-356 CTPAAKIHYE
+356 CTPDAKIHYE

-378 DVINVADGLTL
+378 DVINVADGLIL

-397 YTNSSIVSIYAQS
+397 YTNSSTVSVYAQS

-422 GKVSADASLTI
+422 GRVSADASLTI

-467 KFFLLRPNGLY
+467 KFFLLRSNGLY

-562 SAAGYA
+562 SNAGYA

-581 ENVEVMTVTVND
+581 ENVEVMTVKVND
-593 DKTSITLN
+593 DKTSITLHKVAAN
-601 KIDAGTVIPANTG
+601 TVIPANTG

-619 AQGNH
+619 TAGNH
-624 DFVVTSDKGEPLTK
+624 DFVVTSDEGATLD
-638 NDLKAATEEVTSV
+638 NDLVAATDAVTS
-651 DDKFFALAKQGE
+651 DGTTTFFALTTLNDG
-663 KVGFALVANGVVIPA
+663 KVGFAVVKEGVKIPA
-678 GKAYLEVAKEKGTAG
+678 GKAYLSVPAAPT
-693 EAAKFFGLDGEA
+693 AKFFGLDGEA

>member
-13 VMAIGAMGGV
+13 VMAIGGV
-23 KAQEITSVIYS
+23 NAEETTSVIYS

-48 QANGTL
+48 NFAGTF
-54 ELAADGTNK
+54 ELATDGNNK
-63 YLVEKTLST
+63 YLVDKT
-72 GSRLAWYKGNIFSNS
+72 GSDSGNRHAWYNGNIFSNL
-87 IKDKTNWIV
+87 IANKTNWIV

-103 EGTNT
+103 EGSNK
-108 GNYSQGVWLLG
+108 NRYSQGVWLLG
-119 KDLSTKYGTP
+119 RDLTYTSNTP
-129 TKPIIGI
+129 NKPIIGI
-136 CKNSGSNGK
+136 CKNTNSNGK
-145 YILNVNATDTEHT
+145 YILNVNATNTEHT

-175 ENKKIKFTIFSQ
+175 ETKKLKFAIFSQ

-207 MGDFGSIAFQAGRNN
+207 MGDFASIAFQAGRG
-222 PKKPSSNAGYTC
+222 SSKTAGFTC

-257 SVNGTDRTVTL
+257 SVNGTDRTITL

-286 EPTEYKAPFVV
+286 EPTQYTAPFVV

-311 GTKSQIQTLNVVC
+311 GTKSQIQALDVVC
-324 ENVVLNSPT
+324 ENVVLNNPT

-347 LYSDQSDKE
+347 LYTDQSDKE
-356 CTPAAKIHYE
+356 CTPVAKIHYE

-378 DVINVADGLTL
+378 DVINVADGLIL

-397 YTNSSIVSIYAQS
+397 YTKSSTVSVYAQS

-422 GKVSADASLTI
+422 GRVSANATLTI
-433 GAEPVATISK
+433 GTEPVATISK
-443 TDFYSIYNGEQL
+443 TDFYSIYNGEQM
-455 ISNKLLA
+455 ISDKLLA
-462 ASKTD
+462 ASKNDTY
-467 KFFLLRPNGLY
+467 FLLRPNGIY
-478 SGAGRTFA
+478 NTVTRTFA
-486 IQNLKAGQYI
+486 IQNLKAGQYV
-496 ILKGVYSNGN
+496 ILKGINQNGS
-506 FSVSSFSNMTQNS
+506 FSVTSPSNMTQSS
-519 WNTINGNT
+519 WNTINGDT
-527 YAFIVDKDG
+527 YVFIVDKDG
-536 DVTFNIPRYGCFQSI
+536 DVTFNRPRYGCLKSI

-562 SAAGYA
+562 SEAGFA
-568 TYATKNNVKVPED
+568 TYAPTNNVVVPED
-581 ENVEVMTVTVND
+581 ENVKVMTVKVNAEG
-593 DKTSITLN
+593 TAIELN
-601 KIDAGTVIPANTG
+601 EVKAGTVIPAGRG

-619 AQGNH
+619 PAGNC
-624 DFVVTSDKGEPLTK
+624 DFVVTSDKGTELAK
-638 NDLKAATEEVTSV
+638 NDLVAATSDVTS
-651 DDKFFALAKQGE
+651 DGTKYFALTKIGE
-663 KVGFALVANGVVIPA
+663 KVGFALVEKDVVIPA
-678 GKAYLEVAKEKGTAG
+678 GKAYLEVSKGT
-693 EAAKFFGLDGEA
+693 AAKFFSLDGEA

>member
-1 MKTNL
+1 MNAEET
-6 FKSLLVA
+6 
-13 VMAIGAMGGV
+13 
-23 KAQEITSVIYS
+23 TSVIYS

-48 QANGTL
+48 NFAGTF
-54 ELAADGTNK
+54 ELATDGNNK
-63 YLVEKTLST
+63 YLVDKT
-72 GSRLAWYKGNIFSNS
+72 GSDSGNRHAWYNGNIFSNL
-87 IKDKTNWIV
+87 IANKTNWIV

-103 EGTNT
+103 EGSNKKR
-108 GNYSQGVWLLG
+108 YSQGVWLLG
-119 KDLSTKYGTP
+119 RDLTYTYNTP
-129 TKPIIGI
+129 NKPIIGI
-136 CKNSGSNGK
+136 CKNTNSNGK
-145 YILNVNATDTEHT
+145 YILNVNATNTEHT

-175 ENKKIKFTIFSQ
+175 ETKKLKFAIFSQ

-207 MGDFGSIAFQAGRNN
+207 MGDFASIAFQAGRG
-222 PKKPSSNAGYTC
+222 SSKTAGFTC

-257 SVNGTDRTVTL
+257 SVNGTDRTITL

-286 EPTEYKAPFVV
+286 EPTQYTAPFVV

-311 GTKSQIQTLNVVC
+311 GTKSQIQALDVVC
-324 ENVVLNSPT
+324 ENVVLNNPT

-347 LYSDQSDKE
+347 LYTDQSDKE
-356 CTPAAKIHYE
+356 CTPVAKIHYE

-378 DVINVADGLTL
+378 DVINVADGLIL

-397 YTNSSIVSIYAQS
+397 YTKSSTVSVYAQS

-422 GKVSADASLTI
+422 GRVSANATLTI
-433 GAEPVATISK
+433 GTEPVATISK
-443 TDFYSIYNGEQL
+443 TDFYSIYNGEQM
-455 ISNKLLA
+455 ISDKLLA
-462 ASKTD
+462 ASKNDTY
-467 KFFLLRPNGLY
+467 FLLRPNGIY
-478 SGAGRTFA
+478 NTVTRTFA
-486 IQNLKAGQYI
+486 IQNLKAGQYV
-496 ILKGVYSNGN
+496 ILKGINQNGS
-506 FSVSSFSNMTQNS
+506 FSVTSPSNMTQSS
-519 WNTINGNT
+519 WNTINGDT
-527 YAFIVDKDG
+527 YVFIVDKDG
-536 DVTFNIPRYGCFQSI
+536 DVTFNRPRYGCLKSI

-562 SAAGYA
+562 SDAGFA
-568 TYATKNNVKVPED
+568 TYATTNNVVVPNDENVKV
-581 ENVEVMTVTVND
+581 MTVKVNAEG
-593 DKTSITLN
+593 TAIELN
-601 KIDAGTVIPANTG
+601 EVAAGKVIPAKTG

-619 AQGNH
+619 DQGNH
-624 DFVVTSDKGEPLTK
+624 DFVVTSDEGTTLD
-638 NDLKAATEEVTSV
+638 NDLKAATEPVPSDGATY
-651 DDKFFALAKQGE
+651 FALTKIGE
-663 KVGFALVANGVVIPA
+663 KVGFALVENGVVIPA
-678 GKAYLEVAKEKGTAG
+678 GKAYLSIPRAASG
-693 EAAKFFGLDGEA
+693 AKFFGLDGEA

>member
-13 VMAIGAMGGV
+13 TMAIGAWGGV
-23 KAQEITSVIYS
+23 NAEETTSVIYS

-48 QANGTL
+48 QANGAL
-54 ELAADGTNK
+54 ELAANGTNK
-63 YLVEKTLST
+63 YLVEKTSGS
-72 GSRLAWYKGNIFSNS
+72 GSRLAWYNGNIFANS
-87 IKDKTNWIV
+87 IKDKSNWIV

-108 GNYSQGVWLLG
+108 ANYSQGVWLLG
-119 KDLSTKYGTP
+119 KDLSANWGTP
-129 TKPIIGI
+129 KNPIVGI
-136 CKNSGSNGK
+136 CKTNSSNGK
-145 YILNVNATDTEHT
+145 YILNVNASNTEHT
-158 IDLKSNTY
+158 IDLKSGTY

-175 ENKKIKFTIFSQ
+175 DTKTLKFAILSQ

-207 MGDFGSIAFQAGRNN
+207 MGDFASIAIQAGRN
-222 PKKPSSNAGYTC
+222 KSTSSTTGYTC

-257 SVNGTDRTVTL
+257 SVNGTDRTITL
-268 SSDNSSY
+268 STDNSSY

-286 EPTEYKAPFVV
+286 EPTPYTVPFVV

-311 GTKSQIQTLNVVC
+311 GTKSQIQTLDVVC

-333 FEKKSYNDGVSSVA
+333 FKKKSYNDGVSSVA

-378 DVINVADGLTL
+378 DVINVADGLIL
-389 NIYSEAEG
+389 SIYSEAEG
-397 YTNSSIVSIYAQS
+397 YTNSSTVSVYAQS

-422 GKVSADASLTI
+422 GKVSANATLTI
-433 GAEPVATISK
+433 GTEPVATISK
-443 TDFYSIYNGEQL
+443 TDFYSIYNGEQM
-455 ISNKLLA
+455 ISDKLLA

-467 KFFLLRPNGLY
+467 NYFMLRPNGIY
-478 SGAGRTFA
+478 NTVTRTFA
-486 IQNLKAGQYI
+486 IQNLKAGQYV
-496 ILKGVYSNGN
+496 ILKGINQNGS
-506 FSVSSFSNMTQNS
+506 FSVTSPSNMTQSS
-519 WNTINGNT
+519 WNTIDGDT
-527 YAFIVDKDG
+527 YVFIVDKDG
-536 DVTFNIPRYGCFQSI
+536 DVTFNRPRYGCLKSI

-562 SAAGYA
+562 SEAGFA
-568 TYATKNNVKVPED
+568 TYATTNNVVVPED
-581 ENVEVMTVTVND
+581 ENVKVMTVKVNAAG
-593 DKTSITLN
+593 TAIELN
-601 KIDAGTVIPANTG
+601 KVEAGTVIPAKTG

-619 AQGNH
+619 AKGNYN
-624 DFVVTSDKGEPLTK
+624 FVVTSKEGTPLENNNLVAATTDKTSDGSKYFALTK
-638 NDLKAATEEVTSV
+638 IGD
-651 DDKFFALAKQGE
+651 
-663 KVGFALVANGVVIPA
+663 KVGFALVEKNVVIPA
-678 GKAYLEVAKEKGTAG
+678 GKAYLEVTKSTG
-693 EAAKFFGLDGEA
+693 AKFFGLDGEA

-726 KTTKPVKGL
+726 KTTKPVKGI

>member
-1 MKTNL
+1 MH
-6 FKSLLVA
+6 
-13 VMAIGAMGGV
+13 GGGV
-23 KAQEITSVIYS
+23 NAEETTSVIYS

-48 QANGTL
+48 QASGTL
-54 ELAADGTNK
+54 ELAANGTNK
-63 YLVEKTLST
+63 YLVEKTSGS
-72 GSRLAWYKGNIFSNS
+72 GSRLAWYNGNIFANS
-87 IKDKTNWIV
+87 IKDKSNWIV

-108 GNYSQGVWLLG
+108 NNYSQGVWLLG
-119 KDLSTKYGTP
+119 KDLSAQWGTP
-129 TKPIIGI
+129 KKPIVGI
-136 CKNSGSNGK
+136 CKTNSSNGK
-145 YILNVNATDTEHT
+145 YILNVNASNTEHT
-158 IDLKSNTY
+158 IDLKSGTY

-175 ENKKIKFTIFSQ
+175 DTKTLKFAILSQ

-207 MGDFGSIAFQAGRNN
+207 MGNFASIAIQAGRN
-222 PKKPSSNAGYTC
+222 KSTSSTTGYTC

-257 SVNGTDRTVTL
+257 SVNGTDRTITL

-275 KLFYYLDDNSS
+275 KLLYYLDDNSS
-286 EPTEYKAPFVV
+286 EPTQYTAPFVV

-311 GTKSQIQTLNVVC
+311 GTKSQIQTLDVVC
-324 ENVVLNSPT
+324 ENIVLNNPT

-347 LYSDQSDKE
+347 LYTDQSDKE
-356 CTPAAKIHYE
+356 CTPVAKIHYE

-378 DVINVADGLTL
+378 DIINVADGLIL
-389 NIYSEAEG
+389 YIYSEAEG
-397 YTNSSIVSIYAQS
+397 YTKSSTVSVYAQS

-422 GKVSADASLTI
+422 GKVSANANLTT
-433 GAEPVATISK
+433 GTESVATISG
-443 TDFYSIYNGEQL
+443 TNYYSIYNGEQL
-455 ISNKLLA
+455 LSDKLLA

-467 KFFLLRPNGLY
+467 NFFMLRTNGLY
-478 SGAGRTFA
+478 NGAGRTFA

-496 ILKGVYSNGN
+496 ILKGVRGN
-506 FSVSSFSNMTQNS
+506 SDFAVTSPSNMTLNS

-536 DVTFNIPRYGCFQSI
+536 DVTFNIPRYGYFQSI

-562 SAAGYA
+562 SEAGFA
-568 TYATKNNVKVPED
+568 TYATKNNVVVPED
-581 ENVEVMTVTVND
+581 ENVKVMTVKVNAAG
-593 DKTSITLN
+593 TAIELN
-601 KIDAGTVIPANTG
+601 KVEAGTVIPAKTG

-619 AQGNH
+619 AKGNYN
-624 DFVVTSDKGEPLTK
+624 FVVTSDKGEALTYNDLVAATADEASDGDKYFALTK
-638 NDLKAATEEVTSV
+638 IGD
-651 DDKFFALAKQGE
+651 
-663 KVGFALVANGVVIPA
+663 KVGFAKVAKDVVIPA
-678 GKAYLEVAKEKGTAG
+678 GKAYLMVENGTS
-693 EAAKFFGLDGEA
+693 AKFFGLDGEA

>member
-1 MKTNL
+1 MN
-6 FKSLLVA
+6 
-13 VMAIGAMGGV
+13 
-23 KAQEITSVIYS
+23 AQEITSVIYS

-48 QANGTL
+48 NYAGTF
-54 ELAADGTNK
+54 ELATDGNNK
-63 YLVEKTLST
+63 YLVEKTGTAS
-72 GSRLAWYKGNIFSNS
+72 GNRHAWYNGNIFSNL
-87 IKDKTNWIV
+87 IANKTNWIV

-103 EGTNT
+103 EGYKTDRH
-108 GNYSQGVWLLG
+108 SQGVWLLG
-119 KDLSTKYGTP
+119 KDLTYKNNTP
-129 TKPIIGI
+129 NKPIIGI
-136 CKNSGSNGK
+136 CKNTNSNGK
-145 YILNVNATDTEHT
+145 YILNVNATNTEHT

-175 ENKKIKFTIFSQ
+175 ETKKLKFAIFSQ

-207 MGDFGSIAFQAGRNN
+207 MGDFASIAFQAGRGYS
-222 PKKPSSNAGYTC
+222 KTAGFTC

-275 KLFYYLDDNSS
+275 KLFYYLDNNSS
-286 EPTEYKAPFVV
+286 EPTPYTVPFVV

-311 GTKSQIQTLNVVC
+311 GTKSQIQTLDVVC
-324 ENVVLNSPT
+324 ENVVLNNPT

-378 DVINVADGLTL
+378 DVINVADGLIL
-389 NIYSEAEG
+389 SIYSEAEG
-397 YTNSSIVSIYAQS
+397 YTNSSTVSVYAQS

-422 GKVSADASLTI
+422 GRVSANATLTI
-433 GAEPVATISK
+433 GTEPVATISK

-455 ISNKLLA
+455 ISDKLLA

-467 KFFLLRPNGLY
+467 NYFLLRPNGIY
-478 SGAGRTFA
+478 NTVTRTFA
-486 IQNLKAGQYI
+486 IQNLKAGQYV
-496 ILKGVYSNGN
+496 ILKGINQNGS
-506 FSVSSFSNMTQNS
+506 FSVTSPSNMTQSS
-519 WNTINGNT
+519 WNTIDGDT
-527 YAFIVDKDG
+527 YVFIVDKDG
-536 DVTFNIPRYGCFQSI
+536 DVTFNRPRYGCLKSI

-562 SAAGYA
+562 SEAGYA
-568 TYATKNNVKVPED
+568 TYATKHNVEVPEGND
-581 ENVEVMTVTVND
+581 VKVMTVTVNEGNS
-593 DKTSITLN
+593 TITLHEIPAN
-601 KIDAGTVIPANTG
+601 TVIPAGTG

-619 AQGNH
+619 AAGNH
-624 DFVVTSDKGEPLTK
+624 DFVVTSEDGKELE
-638 NDLKAATEEVTSV
+638 NNLVAAKEAVASDGAT
-651 DDKFFALAKQGE
+651 FFALTKMDT
-663 KVGFALVANGVVIPA
+663 KVGFAVVANEVKIPA
-678 GKAYLEVAKEKGTAG
+678 GKAYLKVPAATT
-693 EAAKFFGLDGEA
+693 AKFFGLDGEA

-726 KTTKPVKGL
+726 KTTKPVKGI

>member
-1 MKTNL
+1 MRTNL

-13 VMAIGAMGGV
+13 VMAVGAMGGV
-23 KAQEITSVIYS
+23 NAQEITSVIYS

-48 QANGTL
+48 QASGTL

-63 YLVEKTLST
+63 YLVEKTLKT

-87 IKDKTNWIV
+87 ITDKTNWIV

-119 KDLSTKYGTP
+119 KDLSSQYGIP
-129 TKPIIGI
+129 KKPIVGI
-136 CKNSGSNGK
+136 CKTHTSNNK

-175 ENKKIKFTIFSQ
+175 ETKKLKFAIFSQ

-207 MGDFGSIAFQAGRNN
+207 MGDFASIAFEAGRNRTQA
-222 PKKPSSNAGYTC
+222 PTSTAGFTC
-234 LDNIKVSTV
+234 LDNIKVSTE

-286 EPTEYKAPFVV
+286 EPTEYTAPFVV

-311 GTKSQIQTLNVVC
+311 GTKSQIQALDVVC

-333 FEKKSYNDGVSSVA
+333 FEKKAYKDGVSSVA
-347 LYSDQSDKE
+347 LYTDQSDKE
-356 CTPAAKIHYE
+356 CTPVAKIHYE
-366 LSNGTSGTVNNA
+366 LSNGTAGTVNNA
-378 DVINVADGLTL
+378 EVITVADGLTL

-397 YTNSSIVSIYAQS
+397 YTNSSTVSVYAQS

-422 GKVSADASLTI
+422 GRVSANAGLTI
-433 GAEPVATISK
+433 STEPVTTISK

-455 ISNKLLA
+455 LSDKLLA

-467 KFFLLRPNGLY
+467 NFFMLRANGLY
-478 SGAGRTFA
+478 NGTGRTFA

-496 ILKGVYSNGN
+496 ILKGVRGN
-506 FSVSSFSNMTQNS
+506 ADFSVTSPSNMTLNS

-527 YAFIVDKDG
+527 YAFIVNEDG
-536 DVTFNIPRYGCFQSI
+536 NVTFNIPRYGYFQSI

-562 SAAGYA
+562 SEAGFA
-568 TYATKNNVKVPED
+568 TYATTKSVVVPED
-581 ENVEVMTVTVND
+581 ENVKVMTVKVNAEGTAIELD
-593 DKTSITLN
+593 EVA
-601 KIDAGTVIPANTG
+601 AGKVIPAKTG

-619 AQGNH
+619 PAGNCN
-624 DFVVTSDKGEPLTK
+624 FVVTSDKGETLAN
-638 NDLKAATEEVTSV
+638 NDLKAATIDEPSDGTTY
-651 DDKFFALAKQGE
+651 FALTKIGD
-663 KVGFALVANGVVIPA
+663 KVGFALVEKDVVIPA
-678 GKAYLEVAKEKGTAG
+678 GKAYLSIPIAASG
-693 EAAKFFGLDGEA
+693 AKFFGLDGEA

>member
-1 MKTNL
+1 MRTNL

-13 VMAIGAMGGV
+13 TMAVGAMGGV
-23 KAQEITSVIYS
+23 NAEETTSVIYS

-48 QANGTL
+48 QASGTL
-54 ELAADGTNK
+54 ELATNGTNK
-63 YLVEKTLST
+63 YLVEKTAGS
-72 GSRLAWYKGNIFSNS
+72 GSRLAWYKGNVFSNS
-87 IKDKTNWIV
+87 ITDKSNWTV
-96 EFDCLIA
+96 EFDCQIA

-119 KDLSTKYGTP
+119 KDLTSKWGTP
-129 TKPIIGI
+129 SKPIVGI
-136 CKNSGSNGK
+136 CKTNSSNGK
-145 YILNVNATDTEHT
+145 YILNVNATNTEHT
-158 IDLKSNTY
+158 IDLKSGTY

-175 ENKKIKFTIFSQ
+175 GTKTLKFAIFSQ

-194 EETSFDYDYTTSS
+194 EETSFEYDYTTSS
-207 MGDFGSIAFQAGRNN
+207 MGDFASIAIQAGRN
-222 PKKPSSNAGYTC
+222 KRTSSTTGYTC

-249 ANPTAKIT
+249 TNPTAKIT
-257 SVNGTDRTVTL
+257 SVNGTDRTITL

-286 EPTEYKAPFVV
+286 DPTQYTAPFVV

-311 GTKSQIQTLNVVC
+311 GTKSQIQALDVVC
-324 ENVVLNSPT
+324 ENIVLNSPT

-347 LYSDQSDKE
+347 LYTDQSDKE
-356 CTPAAKIHYE
+356 CTPVAKIHYE

-378 DVINVADGLTL
+378 DVINVADGLIL
-389 NIYSEAEG
+389 YIYSEAEG
-397 YTNSSIVSIYAQS
+397 YTKSSTVSVYAQS

-422 GKVSADASLTI
+422 GRVSANAGLTI
-433 GAEPVATISK
+433 STEPVTTISK

-455 ISNKLLA
+455 LSDKLLA

-467 KFFLLRPNGLY
+467 NFFMLRADGLY
-478 SGAGRTFA
+478 NGTGRTFA

-496 ILKGVYSNGN
+496 ILKGVRGN
-506 FSVSSFSNMTQNS
+506 ADFSVTSPSNMTLNS

-527 YAFIVDKDG
+527 YAFIVNEDG
-536 DVTFNIPRYGCFQSI
+536 NVTFNIPRYGYFQSI

-562 SAAGYA
+562 SEAGFA
-568 TYATKNNVKVPED
+568 TYATTKSVVVPED
-581 ENVEVMTVTVND
+581 ENVKVMTVKVNAEG
-593 DKTSITLN
+593 TAIELN
-601 KIDAGTVIPANTG
+601 EVKAGTVIPGNTG
-614 ILVKA
+614 FLVKA
-619 AQGNH
+619 TAGNH
-624 DFVVTSDKGEPLTK
+624 DFVVTSDKGTELAY
-638 NDLKAATEEVTSV
+638 NDLKAATEDVNSDGV
-651 DDKFFALAKQGE
+651 AFFALTKLSDG

-678 GKAYLEVAKEKGTAG
+678 GKAYLKVPGKT
-693 EAAKFFGLDGEA
+693 AAKFFGLDGEA

>member
-1 MKTNL
+1 MRTNL

-48 QANGTL
+48 QASGTL

-63 YLVEKTLST
+63 YLVEKTY
-72 GSRLAWYKGNIFSNS
+72 GSGHRLAWYKGNIFSNS
-87 IKDKTNWIV
+87 IADKTNWIV

-103 EGTNT
+103 EGTRT
-108 GNYSQGVWLLG
+108 DNYSQGVWLLG

-175 ENKKIKFTIFSQ
+175 ENKKIKFAISSQ

-207 MGDFGSIAFQAGRNN
+207 MGDFGSIAFQAGRNSN
-222 PKKPSSNAGYTC
+222 GKPSSTTGFTC

-286 EPTEYKAPFVV
+286 EPTEYTAPFVV

-311 GTKSQIQTLNVVC
+311 GTKSQIQTLDVVC
-324 ENVVLNSPT
+324 ENVVLNNPT
-333 FEKKSYNDGVSSVA
+333 FEKKAYNDGVSSVA
-347 LYSDQSDKE
+347 LYTDQSDKE
-356 CTPAAKIHYE
+356 CTPVAKIHYE
-366 LSNGTSGTVNNA
+366 LSNGTSGTVNNG
-378 DVINVADGLTL
+378 DVINVADELIL

-397 YTNSSIVSIYAQS
+397 YTKSSTVSVYAQS

-422 GKVSADASLTI
+422 GRVSANASLTI
-433 GAEPVATISK
+433 GTEPVATISK

-455 ISNKLLA
+455 ISDKLLA

-467 KFFLLRPNGLY
+467 NYFMLRANGLY
-478 SGAGRTFA
+478 NGAGRTFA

-496 ILKGVYSNGN
+496 ILKGVKGN
-506 FSVSSFSNMTQNS
+506 SDFSVSSSSNMTQNS

-536 DVTFNIPRYGCFQSI
+536 DVTFNIPRYGYFQSI

-562 SAAGYA
+562 SEAGYA
-568 TYATKNNVKVPED
+568 TYATKHNVEVPEGND
-581 ENVEVMTVTVND
+581 VEVMTVKVNA
-593 DKTSITLN
+593 DKASITLN
-601 KIDAGTVIPANTG
+601 KVDAGKVIPANTG

-619 AQGNH
+619 SAGNH
-624 DFVVTSDKGEPLTK
+624 DFVVTSKEVETLD
-638 NDLKAATEEVTSV
+638 NDLKAATTDVTSYG
-651 DDKFFALAKQGE
+651 DKFFALTKIGD
-663 KVGFALVANGVVIPA
+663 KVGFAVVADGVKIPA
-678 GKAYLEVAKEKGTAG
+678 GKAYLEVTKSTAG
-693 EAAKFFGLDGEA
+693 PAAKFFGLDGET

-726 KTTKPVKGL
+726 KTTKPVKGI

>member
-13 VMAIGAMGGV
+13 TMAVGAMGGV
-23 KAQEITSVIYS
+23 NAEETTSVIYS

-48 QANGTL
+48 QASGTL
-54 ELAADGTNK
+54 ELATNGTNK
-63 YLVEKTLST
+63 YLVEKTAGS
-72 GSRLAWYKGNIFSNS
+72 GSRLAWYKGNVFSNS
-87 IKDKTNWIV
+87 ITDKSNWTV
-96 EFDCLIA
+96 EFDCQIA

-119 KDLSTKYGTP
+119 KDLTSKWGTP
-129 TKPIIGI
+129 SKPIVGI
-136 CKNSGSNGK
+136 CKTNSSNGK

-158 IDLKSNTY
+158 IDLKSGTY

-175 ENKKIKFTIFSQ
+175 GTKTLKFAIFSQ

-194 EETSFDYDYTTSS
+194 EETSFEYDYTTSS
-207 MGDFGSIAFQAGRNN
+207 MGDFASIAFQAGRN
-222 PKKPSSNAGYTC
+222 KRTSSTTGYTC

-257 SVNGTDRTVTL
+257 SVNGTDRTITL
-268 SSDNSSY
+268 STDNSSY

-286 EPTEYKAPFVV
+286 EPTEYTAPFVV

-333 FEKKSYNDGVSSVA
+333 FEKKSYNDGVSTVA

-356 CTPAAKIHYE
+356 CTPVAKIHYE

-378 DVINVADGLTL
+378 DVINVADGLIL

-397 YTNSSIVSIYAQS
+397 YTNSSTVSVYAQS

-422 GKVSADASLTI
+422 GRVSADATLTI
-433 GAEPVATISK
+433 GTEPVATISK

-455 ISNKLLA
+455 ISDRLLA

-467 KFFLLRPNGLY
+467 KYFMLRPNGLY

-568 TYATKNNVKVPED
+568 TYATKNNVVVPKD
-581 ENVEVMTVTVND
+581 ENVKVMTVKVN
-593 DKTSITLN
+593 TEGTAIELN
-601 KIDAGTVIPANTG
+601 EVKAGTVIPAKTG

-619 AQGNH
+619 AAGNH
-624 DFVVTSDKGEPLTK
+624 DFVVTSEADAELTK
-638 NDLKAATEEVTSV
+638 NDLKAATADVTSYGA
-651 DDKFFALAKQGE
+651 KFFALTKIGD

-678 GKAYLEVAKEKGTAG
+678 GKAYLEVPAGT
-693 EAAKFFGLDGEA
+693 AAKFFGLDGEA

-726 KTTKPVKGL
+726 KTTKPVKGI

>member
-13 VMAIGAMGGV
+13 TMAIGAWGGV
-23 KAQEITSVIYS
+23 NAEETTSVIYS

-48 QANGTL
+48 QANGAL
-54 ELAADGTNK
+54 ELAANGTNK
-63 YLVEKTLST
+63 YLVEKTSGS
-72 GSRLAWYKGNIFSNS
+72 GSRLAWYNGNIFANS
-87 IKDKTNWIV
+87 IKDKSNWIV

-108 GNYSQGVWLLG
+108 ANYSQGVWLLG
-119 KDLSTKYGTP
+119 KDLSAQWGTP
-129 TKPIIGI
+129 KNPIVGI
-136 CKNSGSNGK
+136 CKTNSSNGK
-145 YILNVNATDTEHT
+145 YILNVNASNTEHT
-158 IDLKSNTY
+158 IDLKSGTY

-175 ENKKIKFTIFSQ
+175 DTKTLKFSILSQ

-194 EETSFDYDYTTSS
+194 EETSFDYDYITSS
-207 MGDFGSIAFQAGRNN
+207 MGDFASIAIQAGRN
-222 PKKPSSNAGYTC
+222 KSTSSTTGYTC

-257 SVNGTDRTVTL
+257 SVNGTDRTITL

-275 KLFYYLDDNSS
+275 KLFYYLDDNSF
-286 EPTEYKAPFVV
+286 EPTLYSEPFVV

-311 GTKSQIQTLNVVC
+311 GTKSQIQALDVVC
-324 ENVVLNSPT
+324 EKIVLNNPT

-347 LYSDQSDKE
+347 LYTDQSDKE
-356 CTPAAKIHYE
+356 CTPVAKIHYE

-378 DVINVADGLTL
+378 DVINVADGLIL
-389 NIYSEAEG
+389 YIYSEAEG
-397 YTNSSIVSIYAQS
+397 YTKSSTVSVYAQS

-422 GKVSADASLTI
+422 GKVSANANLTT
-433 GAEPVATISK
+433 GTESVATISG
-443 TDFYSIYNGEQL
+443 TNYYSIYNGEQL
-455 ISNKLLA
+455 LSDKLLA

-467 KFFLLRPNGLY
+467 NFFMLRANGIY
-478 SGAGRTFA
+478 NGAGRTFA

-496 ILKGVYSNGN
+496 ILKGVKGN
-506 FSVSSFSNMTQNS
+506 SDFSVTSPSNMTLNS

-536 DVTFNIPRYGCFQSI
+536 DVTFNIPRYGYFQSI
-551 SIISPTETVSV
+551 SIISLTETVSV
-562 SAAGYA
+562 SEAGFA
-568 TYATKNNVKVPED
+568 TYATTNNVVVPED
-581 ENVEVMTVTVND
+581 ENVKVMTVKVNAAG
-593 DKTSITLN
+593 TAIELN
-601 KIDAGTVIPANTG
+601 EVKAGTVIPAGTG

-619 AQGNH
+619 AAGNH
-624 DFVVTSDKGEPLTK
+624 DFVVTSDKGEALAN
-638 NDLKAATEEVTSV
+638 NDLKAATADKTS
-651 DDKFFALAKQGE
+651 DGTKYFALTKIGD

-678 GKAYLEVAKEKGTAG
+678 GKAYLEVTKSTG
-693 EAAKFFGLDGEA
+693 AKFFGLDGEA

>member
-13 VMAIGAMGGV
+13 VMEIGALGGV
-23 KAQEITSVIYS
+23 NAQTTTSVIYS

-54 ELAADGTNK
+54 ELATNGTNK
-63 YLVEKTLST
+63 YLVEKTSGS
-72 GSRLAWYKGNIFSNS
+72 GSRLAWYKGNVFSNS
-87 IKDKTNWIV
+87 ITDKSNWIV

-119 KDLSTKYGTP
+119 KDLNSTWGTP
-129 TKPIIGI
+129 NKPIVGI
-136 CKNSGSNGK
+136 CKTNSSNGK
-145 YILNVNATDTEHT
+145 YILNVNATNTEHT
-158 IDLKSNTY
+158 IVLNSGTY

-175 ENKKIKFTIFSQ
+175 DSKTLKFAIFSQ

-194 EETSFDYDYTTSS
+194 EETSFSYDYTTSS
-207 MGDFGSIAFQAGRNN
+207 MGDFASIAIQAGRNKSN
-222 PKKPSSNAGYTC
+222 SSTTGYTC
-234 LDNIKVSTV
+234 LDNIKISTV

-257 SVNGTDRTVTL
+257 AVNGTNRTITL

-286 EPTEYKAPFVV
+286 EPTQYKAPFVV

-311 GTKSQIQTLNVVC
+311 GTKSQIQALNVVC
-324 ENVVLNSPT
+324 ENIVLNSPT
-333 FEKKSYNDGVSSVA
+333 FEKKSYNEGVSSVA
-347 LYSDQSDKE
+347 LYTDQSDKE
-356 CTPAAKIHYE
+356 CTPVSKIHYD

-378 DVINVADGLTL
+378 DVITVADGLTL
-389 NIYSEAEG
+389 KIYSEAEG
-397 YTNSSIVSIYAQS
+397 YTNSSTVSVYAQS
-410 MSGKVEFSETYN
+410 MSGKVEFSETFN
-422 GKVSADASLTI
+422 GKVTVNAKLSTGTES
-433 GAEPVATISK
+433 VATISN
-443 TDFYSIYNGEQL
+443 TDYYFIYNGEQQL
-455 ISNKLLA
+455 SDKLLA
-462 ASKTD
+462 ASKED
-467 KFFLLRPNGLY
+467 NFFMLRPNGIY
-478 SGAGRTFA
+478 SGTGRTFA

-496 ILKGVYSNGN
+496 ILKGVKGN
-506 FSVSSFSNMTQNS
+506 SDFSVTFPSNMTLNS

-527 YAFIVDKDG
+527 YAFVVNEDG
-536 DVTFNIPRYGCFQSI
+536 NVTFNIPRYGYFQSI
-551 SIISPTETVSV
+551 SIIAPTETATISD
-562 SAAGYA
+562 AGYA
-568 TYATKNNVKVPED
+568 TYATTNNVVVPNDENVKV
-581 ENVEVMTVTVND
+581 MTVKVND
-593 DKTSITLN
+593 DNSTITLN
-601 KIDAGTVIPANTG
+601 KVDAGTVIPARTG

-619 AQGNH
+619 PAGNC
-624 DFVVTSDKGEPLTK
+624 DFVVTSDEGTPLAN
-638 NDLKAATEEVTSV
+638 NDLKAATADVTS
-651 DDKFFALAKQGE
+651 DGEKFFALTKQGE
-663 KVGFALVANGVVIPA
+663 KVGFALVDKDVVIPA
-678 GKAYLEVAKEKGTAG
+678 GKAYLEVPAG
-693 EAAKFFGLDGEA
+693 KAAKFFGLDGEV

>member
-1 MKTNL
+1 MRTNL

-13 VMAIGAMGGV
+13 TMAIGAMGGV
-23 KAQEITSVIYS
+23 KAEETTSVIYS

-48 QANGTL
+48 QASGAL
-54 ELAADGTNK
+54 ELAANGTNK
-63 YLVEKTLST
+63 YLVEKTSGS
-72 GSRLAWYKGNIFSNS
+72 GSRLAWYNGNIFANS
-87 IKDKTNWIV
+87 IKDKSNWIV

-108 GNYSQGVWLLG
+108 ANYSQGVWLLG
-119 KDLSTKYGTP
+119 KDLSAEWGTP
-129 TKPIIGI
+129 KKPIVGI
-136 CKNSGSNGK
+136 CKTNSSNGK
-145 YILNVNATDTEHT
+145 YILNVNASNTEHT

-175 ENKKIKFTIFSQ
+175 ENKKIKFAIFSQ

-207 MGDFGSIAFQAGRNN
+207 MGDFGSIAFQAGRNSSRV
-222 PKKPSSNAGYTC
+222 PSSTTGFTC

-257 SVNGTDRTVTL
+257 SVNGTDRTITL
-268 SSDNSSY
+268 STDNSSY

-286 EPTEYKAPFVV
+286 EPTEYKTPFVV

-324 ENVVLNSPT
+324 EDVVLNNPT

-347 LYSDQSDKE
+347 LYTDQSDKE

-378 DVINVADGLTL
+378 DVINIADGLIL

-397 YTNSSIVSIYAQS
+397 YTNSSTVSVYAQS

-422 GKVSADASLTI
+422 GRVSANATLTI
-433 GAEPVATISK
+433 GTEPVATISK

-455 ISNKLLA
+455 ISDRLLA

-467 KFFLLRPNGLY
+467 NYFMLRPNGLY

-562 SAAGYA
+562 SNAGYA
-568 TYATKNNVKVPED
+568 TYVTTNNVVVPED
-581 ENVEVMTVTVND
+581 ENVKVMTVKVNAEG
-593 DKTSITLN
+593 TAIELN
-601 KIDAGTVIPANTG
+601 EVKAGTEIPANTG

-619 AQGNH
+619 AAGNH
-624 DFVVTSDKGEPLTK
+624 DFLVTSKEGAPLD
-638 NDLKAATEEVTSV
+638 NDLKAAKDAVTS
-651 DDKFFALAKQGE
+651 DGSTYFALTTLNDG
-663 KVGFALVANGVVIPA
+663 KVGFAVVNKGVKIPA
-678 GKAYLEVAKEKGTAG
+678 GKAYLKVPAPTT
-693 EAAKFFGLDGEA
+693 AKFFGLDGEA